1 MTGAPSDLVGQSLGP
16 VQLERVLGQ
25 GGFSWVFAGREPDGT
40 PVAVKVLKP
49 RYVRDAEYEAR
60 FLREGETAARLE
72 HPHIVHIRSIAK
84 NAAHVYFTMDLYAD
98 TLAARLAR
106 EGPLA
111 ESVLVR
117 IAWEISLGLGF
128 AHARGY
134 VHRDLKPENILLS
147 DGRAVIT
154 DFGIARALQNFVPST
169 GVDLTLGTP
178 QYLSPEQ
185 AQGRPI
191 DHRAD
196 FYGLGITLYK
206 AATGDV
212 PFNHPQWFELA
223 RMHVEDDPVP
233 LRQRRPGLSRRF
245 ERVVARCLAKHPDD
259 RYQDAAELSADL
271 VAIEARQRAT
281 PEDSAASGDPWAL
294 FEALRERPLWPRI
307 ALGLGILIL
316 LLVAMK
322 LVR

>member
-49 RYVRDAEYEAR
+49 RYVRDPEYEAR

-84 NAAHVYFTMDLYAD
+84 TGAHVYFTMDLYAD

-106 EGPLA
+106 EGPLT
-111 ESVLVR
+111 EPVLVR
-117 IAWEISLGLGF
+117 IAWEISLGLAF

-212 PFNHPQWFELA
+212 PFNHSQWFELA
-223 RMHVEDDPVP
+223 RMHVEDEALP

-259 RYQDAAELSADL
+259 RYRDAAELSADL

-281 PEDSAASGDPWAL
+281 PEDGAARDNWRL
-294 FEALRERPLWPRI
+294 LEALRERPPWPRI

-322 LVR
+322 LVH

>member
-1 MTGAPSDLVGQSLGP
+1 VTGAPSDLVGQSLGP

-49 RYVRDAEYEAR
+49 RYVRDPEYEAR

-84 NAAHVYFTMDLYAD
+84 TGAHVYFTMDLYAD

-106 EGPLA
+106 EGPLT
-111 ESVLVR
+111 EPVLVR
-117 IAWEISLGLGF
+117 IAWEISLGLAF

-212 PFNHPQWFELA
+212 PFNHSQWFELA
-223 RMHVEDDPVP
+223 RMHVEDEALP

-259 RYQDAAELSADL
+259 RYRDAAELSADL

-281 PEDSAASGDPWAL
+281 PEDGAARDNWRL
-294 FEALRERPLWPRI
+294 LEALRERPPWPRI

-322 LVR
+322 LVH